1 MYLYAPY
8 SLLTCDGRGLIATPM
23 YREVAYEEKKCL
35 NRNLLLI
42 SSLSSQIWRRQG
54 AYLYEYMDY
63 TVRES
68 LDTSFLASFI
78 TDAPLF
84 FILSAET
91 GEGKGTFKM
100 T

>member
-1 MYLYAPY
+1 MGP
-8 SLLTCDGRGLIATPM
+8 IAIPM
-23 YREVAYEEKKCL
+23 YREGADEEKKCF
-35 NRNLLLI
+35 NRNLVLI

-54 AYLYEYMDY
+54 AYLYVYMYY
-63 TVRES
+63 TSRES

-84 FILSAET
+84 FFLSAET

>member
-1 MYLYAPY
+1 MYQYAPY
-8 SLLTCDGRGLIATPM
+8 SLITCDGRGLIATPM
-23 YREVAYEEKKCL
+23 YREGAYEEKKCL

-68 LDTSFLASFI
+68 LDTSFLVACTSSTQI
-78 TDAPLF
+78 PPL
-84 FILSAET
+84 ILNTET
-91 GEGKGTFKM
+91 GFVEV
-100 T
+100 